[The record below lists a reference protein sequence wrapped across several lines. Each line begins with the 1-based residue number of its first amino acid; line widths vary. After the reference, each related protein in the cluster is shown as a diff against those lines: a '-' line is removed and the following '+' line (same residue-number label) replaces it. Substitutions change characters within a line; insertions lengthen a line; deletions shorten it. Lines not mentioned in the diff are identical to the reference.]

1 MRLATRELL
10 CKLVLPTREGI
21 AVYEKV
27 LMLYF

>member
-10 CKLVLPTREGI
+10 CKLVLPTRGDI
-21 AVYEKV
+21 AVYEQV